1 MLFGQTLPAVAN
13 VKQPA
18 SSCWDEASQPHQLRD
33 GKQHHPTYGGGDGG
47 GDGGDDGG
55 GDGGGSMKL
64 VVGYKSDTN
73 EMTRSMLSSENKKCH
88 NITCLIQLISCH

>member
-33 GKQHHPTYGGGDGG
+33 GKQHHATYGAVSCGDGGGDGG
-47 GDGGDDGG
+47 GDGDDDGG
-55 GDGGGSMKL
+55 KL
-64 VVGYKSDTN
+64 RV
-73 EMTRSMLSSENKKCH
+73 
-88 NITCLIQLISCH
+88 